1 MSLLLNVEVSS
12 KSDLEKWRKTMK
24 LVDKF
29 EPEVI
34 VLDLSNDQHIFG
46 GKLKEKDINTRRS
59 LN

>member
-1 MSLLLNVEVSS
+1 
-12 KSDLEKWRKTMK
+12 MK

-46 GKLKEKDINTRRS
+46 GKLKEKDS
-59 LN
+59 EKG